1 MMVSEALNVM
11 DIVVCVSVS
20 AALGYL
26 IGCISPSY
34 IIGLIKGYDVRSSG
48 SKNAG
53 ASNTVLLAGKLAGLF
68 VAIFDICKAA
78 AAWKLATHI
87 FPEMEFAGMVGGV
100 ACVLGHM
107 FPVFL
112 SFRGGKGFACM
123 GGLALAVGPRTFFIM
138 LVVALVIGLVTNYV
152 AVSCTAMSVVW
163 PVYYGIITR
172 YFVGAA
178 ILALPA
184 IPIFLKHMENFR
196 RMREGTELRLSYLWQ
211 KDSELE
217 RIGHKE

>member
-1 MMVSEALNVM
+1 MVAEALNVM

-26 IGCISPSY
+26 VGCISPSY

-68 VAIFDICKAA
+68 VAIFDIFKAT
-78 AAWKLATHI
+78 AAWELAAFI

-100 ACVLGHM
+100 GCVIGHM

-112 SFRGGKGFACM
+112 HFHGGKGFACM
-123 GGLALAVGPRTFFIM
+123 GGLALAAGPRTFFIM
-138 LVVALVIGLVTNYV
+138 LGVALIIGIVTNYV

-163 PVYYGIITR
+163 PLYYGLTTR

-178 ILALPA
+178 ILAIPA